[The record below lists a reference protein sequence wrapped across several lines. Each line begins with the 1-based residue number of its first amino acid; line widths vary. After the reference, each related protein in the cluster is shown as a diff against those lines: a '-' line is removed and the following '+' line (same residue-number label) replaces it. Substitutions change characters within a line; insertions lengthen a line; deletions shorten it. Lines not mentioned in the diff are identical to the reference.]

1 MTGDTAMR
9 GHANI
14 ADMAESFAFVGVGQM
29 DLNNRHRNRFDRI
42 VQRDRR
48 VRVGPRVEQHGL
60 CPHRM
65 RFVQPINQMAFMV
78 GLAEINVEPQ
88 GLCLI
93 VQPPSNIVERIG
105 AINLRLARA
114 EQVEVR
120 SVKDKNDVAIGQRFL
135 AVELA
140 LGIGATLY
148 SGYRKG
154 ETK

>member
-14 ADMAESFAFVGVGQM
+14 ADMAEFFAFVGVGQM
-29 DLNNRHRNRFDRI
+29 DLNNRNGNRFDRI
-42 VQRDRR
+42 VQRDGGMR
-48 VRVGPRVEQHGL
+48 VRTRVEQNRL
-60 CPHRM
+60 RTHRM
-65 RFVQPINQMAFMV
+65 RLVQPIDQMAFMV

-88 GLCLI
+88 GLRLI

-120 SVKDKNDVAIGQRFL
+120 SVKDKNDAAIGQRFL
-135 AVELA
+135 AVELV